1 MTARI
6 KKENKRKNVSAW
18 RKPLETKLKTVEKE
32 LEQTQM
38 QVRTLDER
46 IADPDLYSD
55 ARRQERMETL
65 AKHGELAKFASELE
79 DRWLSLQEEL
89 EQLDVSSE

>member
-1 MTARI
+1 VTARI
-6 KKENKRKNVSAW
+6 KKEN
-18 RKPLETKLKTVEKE
+18 KLKTVEKE

-65 AKHGELAKFASELE
+65 AKHGELTKCASELE